1 MTGRRMRNNKKNR
14 TFIKF
19 GFFLYLGFSLFATVW
34 LRAAVVNLEYE
45 LGKIDRLRSD
55 FLNERK
61 TVVAQRASFISTGNV
76 ESVAINKLGMSHA
89 ERENIYFVTRTA
101 VAGPHRASVK

>member
-1 MTGRRMRNNKKNR
+1 MSGRRMRNNKKNG
-14 TFIKF
+14 TLIKVS
-19 GFFLYLGFSLFATVW
+19 FFLYLGFSLFATVW

-45 LGKIDRLRSD
+45 LGKIDRLRAD

-76 ESVAINKLGMSHA
+76 ESVATKQLGMSHA
-89 ERENIYFVTRTA
+89 ERENIFFVTRTA
-101 VAGPHRASVK
+101 AAGPHRASMK